1 MRWLVTGASG
11 FTGLHLASLI
21 RSRGE
26 SLATPGVEGQG
37 ADAFD
42 LTRPDLVEA
51 FVDRFRPD
59 IVVHLAAIASPTHP
73 DPSAFTRVNVEG
85 TGHLLA
91 ACARL
96 PNPPRIVLAS
106 SATVYAPAP
115 GMLDE
120 SSPIGPSNAYGAS
133 KWAMERHAGSYV
145 GQLPLIIARPFNYTG
160 PGQDV
165 RFVVPKIIAA
175 FRRRDPVLTLGA
187 LDVARDFSD
196 VRDVAVDY
204 LRLSLSAPAGTVV
217 NLCSGRPRTIRS
229 IVETCAHLCGWNAE
243 IRVDPALVRP
253 DEIPCVAGNPA
264 LLRRLTGRGHDIDL
278 DTTLADML
286 AR

>member
-11 FTGLHLASLI
+11 FTGLHLAPLI
-21 RSRGE
+21 RSRGD

-42 LTRPDLVEA
+42 LIRPDLVEA
-51 FVDRFRPD
+51 FVDRFQPD
-59 IVVHLAAIASPTHP
+59 IVVHLAAISSPTHP
-73 DPSAFTRVNVEG
+73 DPAAFTRVNVEG

-96 PNPPRIVLAS
+96 PHPPRVVLAS
-106 SATVYAPAP
+106 SATVYAPAA

-133 KWAMERHAGSYV
+133 KWAMEERARGYAGR
-145 GQLPLIIARPFNYTG
+145 LPLVIVRPFNYTG

-165 RFVVPKIIAA
+165 RFVVPKIVAA

-204 LRLSLSAPAGTVV
+204 LQLALSAPAGTVV

-229 IVETCAHLCGWNAE
+229 LVETCARLSGWAAD
-243 IRVDPALVRP
+243 IRVDSALVRP
-253 DEIPCVAGNPA
+253 GEIPSIAGNPA
-264 LLRRLTGRGHDIDL
+264 LLRQLTGRGHEIEL

-286 AR
+286 AA